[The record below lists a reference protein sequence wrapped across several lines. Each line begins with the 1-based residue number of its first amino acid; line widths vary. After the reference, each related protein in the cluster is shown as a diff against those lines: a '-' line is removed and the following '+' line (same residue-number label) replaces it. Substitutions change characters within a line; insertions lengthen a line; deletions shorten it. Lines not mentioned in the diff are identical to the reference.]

1 MHKLIIAIAVTLV
14 ISACA
19 YNPAFYDE
27 QRAADNNAHDHQNGI

>member
-1 MHKLIIAIAVTLV
+1 MIKLAFVMSAFLM